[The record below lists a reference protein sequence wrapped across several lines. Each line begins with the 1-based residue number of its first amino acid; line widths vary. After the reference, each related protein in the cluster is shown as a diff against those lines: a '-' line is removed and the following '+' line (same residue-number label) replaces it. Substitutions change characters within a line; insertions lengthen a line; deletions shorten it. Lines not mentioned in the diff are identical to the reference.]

1 MVNHPKH
8 YAPKFKTKSVEC
20 IDISEKL
27 PFCLG
32 NAFKYVWRAGDKG
45 NFKKA
50 LEDLDKACW
59 YLKRAIEKGHD
70 CGTGKEEAR
79 NIFLTLEDDGS
90 ARYKILSNLLSPE
103 YISINVGVMTVEK
116 WIKTP
121 EFIKE
126 LTDQTKN
133 NYGCFDLKELHN
145 KMEKVLQLYP
155 GNEWQ
160 ASMKYSTDSEG
171 DRCSSSSVSF
181 GRWKDKEGDH
191 WTFAILILD
200 EFGVPL
206 ENDPGIILPKG
217 SFECCGYS
225 LDTTIED
232 LLNEVCDEILDRHD
246 SRVYDSCDES
256 YFN

>member
-20 IDISEKL
+20 IDITEKL

-59 YLKRAIEKGHD
+59 YMKRHIGSPGDNWENRQ
-70 CGTGKEEAR
+70 EAYR
-79 NIFLTLEDDGS
+79 LFNTLEDDGS
-90 ARYKILSNLLSPE
+90 ARYKVLRSLLGFDSKLCSEPNLKD
-103 YISINVGVMTVEK
+103 M
-116 WIKTP
+116 IKHHK
-121 EFIKE
+121 FIEE
-126 LTDQTKN
+126 LIEQTKN
-133 NYGCFDLKELHN
+133 NYGCFDLKELN
-145 KMEKVLQLYP
+145 RKMERVLQLYP

-160 ASMKYSTDSEG
+160 ASMKYATDADG

-200 EFGVPL
+200 EHGVPL
-206 ENDPGIILPKG
+206 EDDHAILPRG

-225 LDTTIED
+225 LAVTIED

-246 SRVYDSCDES
+246 AGGSYDET
-256 YFN
+256 YFI